1 MLDLSMHLY
10 RRNYGLFWYAYIDYK
25 TIVYLFHDDFSRSRL
40 TMDTRQFVSE
50 QDSIK
55 YILVLSQGSLI
66 LFSEKICLTL
76 IKCEKTDIYI
86 Y

>member
-10 RRNYGLFWYAYIDYK
+10 LLDSNYGLFWYAYIDYK

-66 LFSEKICLTL
+66 LFSTYMRKFALH
-76 IKCEKTDIYI
+76 
-86 Y
+86 

>member
-1 MLDLSMHLY
+1 MLDLSMQLY
-10 RRNYGLFWYAYIDYK
+10 RRENYGLFWYAYIDYK

-66 LFSEKICLTL
+66 LFSAYMRKFALH
-76 IKCEKTDIYI
+76 
-86 Y
+86 

>member
-1 MLDLSMHLY
+1 MLDLSMQLY
-10 RRNYGLFWYAYIDYK
+10 RRENYGLFWYAYIDYK

-66 LFSEKICLTL
+66 LFS
-76 IKCEKTDIYI
+76 
-86 Y
+86 